1 MPIVQNFWAITSF
14 KALILLLLRESEFEK
29 EYRTDM
35 KRLLLMATIILL
47 ISQSASYAQEIPPTL
62 VVTEQVERL
71 DFHDQIT
78 LIGRTEAIFQSR
90 VVSKVSGQVVSI
102 RALEGNPINKGAP
115 LVQIDTTRIALSLR
129 AKTAEANQAKAQA
142 ELVKRIS
149 AKAEDLF
156 SKNLISDLRI
166 DSARALTVIAAEKYN
181 QLQAEQNRLE
191 HDLADCTIRAP
202 FTGYTGNQLTAVGEW
217 VNIGEPVF
225 EMTQLSKIKINLYLP
240 ERYFGHLRTGTK
252 VTMYVSGRENDPMIG
267 TVTGIAPNATSET
280 HTFPVIVMVDNSEGI
295 LGAGMLVRATLT
307 LDETFSSLAVSKD
320 AIIRQGNQT
329 MIYTINDGKA
339 KSITVSTSSTNGQKI
354 AVEGPGLAEGM
365 PVVIRGNERIF
376 PGSPV
381 MTSDGPPP
389 QSSPENQQSKNE

>member
-1 MPIVQNFWAITSF
+1 
-14 KALILLLLRESEFEK
+14 
-29 EYRTDM
+29 M
-35 KRLLLMATIILL
+35 KRLLLIAAVTLL
-47 ISQSASYAQEIPPTL
+47 ISQSASFGQEMPPTL

-102 RALEGNPINKGAP
+102 MALEGNRLQKGAP
-115 LVQIDTTRIALSLR
+115 LVQIDTVRIALSYN

-149 AKAEDLF
+149 KKAEELF

-166 DSARALTVIAAEKYN
+166 DSARALTVITDEKYN
-181 QLQAEQNRLE
+181 QLRAEQKRLE

-225 EMTQLSKIKINLYLP
+225 EMTQLSKIKINLNLP
-240 ERYFGHLRTGTK
+240 ERYFGHLRRGTK
-252 VTMYVSGRENDPMIG
+252 VTVFVSGRENAPMIG

-280 HTFPVIVMVDNSEGI
+280 HTFPIIVMVDNSEGL
-295 LGAGMLVRATLT
+295 LGAGMLVRATLS

-329 MIYTINDGKA
+329 MIYTINEGKA
-339 KSITVSTSSTNGQKI
+339 ESITVSTSSTNGHKI

-389 QSSPENQQSKNE
+389 QSSPENQQTKSE